1 MLIFIGCISWFY
13 TWRLPGFPC
22 MLAGTW
28 LASVTWRLFW
38 VPGLAS
44 HTSQNLFQLASWPCR
59 GKLTTFFS
67 LYFEYYFN
75 FDFIPPIATL
85 SGLFNNPWECHNH
98 LWSLGRILN
107 FNLGSIRFKLIEFDV
122 PKSIDTNTSK
132 NSSIICEYFTNM
144 QIFELFFIF
153 IGCISWFYTW
163 RLFPPSWQGP
173 HLESW
178 FSWGKLS

>member
-1 MLIFIGCISWFY
+1 MTESRSCNFVI
-13 TWRLPGFPC
+13 WRKKLR
-22 MLAGTW
+22 AGTW
-28 LASVTWRLFW
+28 LASATWRLFW

-67 LYFEYYFN
+67 LYFGYYFN
-75 FDFIPPIATL
+75 FDLIPPIATL

-132 NSSIICEYFTNM
+132 NSSILCEYFTNM